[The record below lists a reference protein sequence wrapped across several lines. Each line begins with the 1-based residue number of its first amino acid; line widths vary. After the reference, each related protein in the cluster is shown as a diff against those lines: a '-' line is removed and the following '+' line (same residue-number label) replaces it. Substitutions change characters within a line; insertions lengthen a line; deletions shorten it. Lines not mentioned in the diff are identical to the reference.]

1 MARAFSY
8 QELSPPSPSS
18 YGPKADWTVLESKEI
33 QDAEKAFG
41 SSRNAA
47 TIGQAQNGRHAQTA
61 IEASPVASTSNV
73 SRPASSGASRTVK
86 SKYGREALRPE
97 HEDILKDPLH
107 LLRVLQPDV
116 PAPGEAQAGGASSR
130 GDMHIDLAMPAL
142 MLDDGGSTISRRRSV
157 RSERRREKFA
167 TVLKGKVRDRY
178 GSVDPSELRKMAWSG
193 IPAELRPI
201 AWQMLL
207 NYLALPAQPRLA
219 NLARKRK
226 EYAQLVDQA
235 FARGMSAGDVQ
246 IWHQIEIDVPRTR
259 PGVTLWSCETTQRVS
274 IVFVKAPSARC

>member
-1 MARAFSY
+1 M
-8 QELSPPSPSS
+8 
-18 YGPKADWTVLESKEI
+18 LETKEI
-33 QDAEKAFG
+33 QDAEQAF
-41 SSRNAA
+41 SSLNLPAA
-47 TIGQAQNGRHAQTA
+47 AANGHRGRGAG
-61 IEASPVASTSNV
+61 PVASGSNTTTSG
-73 SRPASSGASRTVK
+73 PTIYASPTTRAAPKTS
-86 SKYGREALRPE
+86 YGREALRPE
-97 HEDILKDPLH
+97 HDEILKDPLY
-107 LLRVLQPDV
+107 LLRVLEPDL
-116 PAPGEAQAGGASSR
+116 ATGDEARRGGATSP
-130 GDMHIDLAMPAL
+130 GAADLAMPTTKFL
-142 MLDDGGSTISRRRSV
+142 LDDAGGQSTLSRRRSI

-167 TVLKGKVRDRY
+167 TVLKGKNRDRY

-274 IVFVKAPSARC
+274 SSAGGELSSQSDER